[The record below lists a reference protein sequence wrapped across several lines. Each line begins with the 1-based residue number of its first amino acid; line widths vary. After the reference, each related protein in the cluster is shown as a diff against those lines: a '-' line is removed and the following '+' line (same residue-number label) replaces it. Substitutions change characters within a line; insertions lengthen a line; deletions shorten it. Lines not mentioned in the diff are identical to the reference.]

1 MAPRRASQN
10 AGAFDDPEGGIAV
23 TLLTPRSRTWL
34 LTLGG
39 ALCLA
44 EIWIAGLYYN
54 GYQVLNGRHGWFPS
68 EMAFLLYY
76 MLFGI
81 PAAILLTAAFAP
93 WMGPRLI
100 AAFDG
105 TAALPRREVTAVVA
119 CASALTFLLV
129 TLVRFGILKDAA
141 VSDDEHAYTFMAQLF
156 ASGRIYVPSLPPDL
170 RPFLDNQFIVNTG
183 KMYGIYFPGHPA
195 ALAIGQLFGA
205 MAWIPTLSATLTVP
219 FAFGVARRIFG
230 QRTAL
235 LTLPLLL
242 VSPYFLFP
250 SATTLA
256 HSTAAFLLMT
266 FVYAVL
272 RVHERPEA
280 LRWWALAGVALAWA
294 ALTRPFSTP
303 FFAAPWLIWLGL
315 AVWRRRGGRALI
327 GAALLCLL
335 GAGALALLLVYQHAL
350 SGSAFVSGYQT
361 FSRMH
366 HWGLIGKALE
376 ATPPLPSINELMY
389 TLARMN
395 FWLFGWP
402 ASLLLALCFRRSDGG
417 LRLFASVALVLLVYG
432 AISAGHHPSGG
443 AGALRGAGGVP
454 RHPVRERPR
463 AAHRAEPERLGRGAR
478 RALCRHRARRP
489 DLLRAGH
496 LPARLRGNLRASADL
511 TRAPDEMLAAKG
523 IDRAVV
529 FVHSLPALY
538 VSPYSWA
545 YYRRNNSPDLTDP
558 ILFVNYLGPEKN
570 KEFMRLFP
578 DRPAVSMGMTDG
590 KFVLLPGP

>member
-1 MAPRRASQN
+1 M
-10 AGAFDDPEGGIAV
+10 
-23 TLLTPRSRTWL
+23 TLLTPQSRTWL
-34 LTLGG
+34 LMLGG

-76 MLFGI
+76 LLFGI

-93 WMGPRLI
+93 WAGPRLI

-105 TAALPRREVTAVVA
+105 AATLPRRDCTAVVA

-141 VSDDEHAYTFMAQLF
+141 VSDDEHAYAFMAQLF

-195 ALAIGQLFGA
+195 ALAIGQLVGA
-205 MAWIPTLSATLTVP
+205 MAWIPTLAATFTVP

-230 QRTAL
+230 QQTAL

-250 SATTLA
+250 SATTLS

-266 FVYAVL
+266 FVYAAL
-272 RVHERPEA
+272 RVHERPDA
-280 LRWWALAGVALAWA
+280 LHWWALAGVALAWS

-315 AVWRRRGGRALI
+315 AVWRRRGGRALT

-335 GAGALALLLVYQHAL
+335 CAGALALLLVYQHAL

-376 ATPPLPSINELMY
+376 ATPPLPSINELLY

-402 ASLLLALCFRRSDGG
+402 ASLLLALCFRRRDGG

-432 AISAGHHPSGG
+432 AISAATIHPVGPVHYAELAVSLVILSASGLERILELSRSVW
-443 AGALRGAGGVP
+443 AGARGAHYVVTAP
-454 RHPVRERPR
+454 AALTFCALVTFLPVY
-463 AAHRAEPERLGRGAR
+463 G
-478 RALCRHRARRP
+478 
-489 DLLRAGH
+489 
-496 LPARLRGNLRASADL
+496 GNLRASADL
-511 TRAPDEMLAAKG
+511 TRAPDEMLAVKG

-529 FVHSLPALY
+529 FVHTLPALY

-558 ILFVNYLGPEKN
+558 ILFVNYLGPERN

-578 DRPAVSMGMTDG
+578 DRPAFSMGMKDG
-590 KFVLLPGP
+590 KFALLPGP

>member
-1 MAPRRASQN
+1 VH
-10 AGAFDDPEGGIAV
+10 AGAFDGPERGIAV
-23 TLLTPRSRTWL
+23 SLLTPRIRTWL
-34 LTLGG
+34 FTLGG

-54 GYQVLNGRHGWFPS
+54 GYQILNGRHGWFPS
-68 EMAFLLYY
+68 ELAFLLYY
-76 MLFGI
+76 VLFGI

-93 WMGPRLI
+93 WVGPRLL

-105 TAALPRREVTAVVA
+105 AAALPRRDVTAMVA

-141 VSDDEHAYTFMAQLF
+141 ISDDEHAYVFMAQLF

-205 MAWIPTLSATLTVP
+205 MAWIPTLTATFTVP

-230 QRTAL
+230 PRTAL

-256 HSTAAFLLMT
+256 HPTAAFLLMV
-266 FVYAVL
+266 FVYAAL

-315 AVWRRRGGRALI
+315 AVWRRRGRRALT
-327 GAALLCLL
+327 GAALPCLL
-335 GAGALALLLVYQHAL
+335 GAAALALLLVYQHAL
-350 SGSAFVSGYQT
+350 SGSAFESGYQT

-389 TLARMN
+389 TLARLN

-402 ASLLLALCFRRSDGG
+402 ASLLLALCFRRSPGG

-432 AISAGHHPSGG
+432 AISAATIHPVGPVHYAELAVSLVILSASGLDRLIELSRSVW
-443 AGALRGAGGVP
+443 AGA
-454 RHPVRERPR
+454 R
-463 AAHRAEPERLGRGAR
+463 AARYVVTAPA
-478 RALCRHRARRP
+478 ALTFCA
-489 DLLRAGH
+489 LVTF
-496 LPARLRGNLRASADL
+496 LPVYGSNLRASADL

-529 FVHSLPALY
+529 FIHSLPALY

-578 DRPAVSMGMTDG
+578 DRPAFSMGMKDG
-590 KFVLLPGP
+590 KFALTPGP

>member
-1 MAPRRASQN
+1 MS
-10 AGAFDDPEGGIAV
+10 V
-23 TLLTPRSRTWL
+23 LTPRIRTWL
-34 LTLGG
+34 LTLGA

-44 EIWIAGLYYN
+44 EIWIAGLYYQ
-54 GYQVLNGRHGWFPS
+54 GYQVLAGRHGWFPS

-76 MLFGI
+76 LLFGI
-81 PAAILLTAAFAP
+81 AAAVLLTAAFAP
-93 WMGPRLI
+93 SVGPRLL
-100 AAFDG
+100 AAVDQ
-105 TAALPRREVTAVVA
+105 AADLSKREVTALVF

-129 TLVRFGILKDAA
+129 TVVRYLILKDAA
-141 VSDDEHAYTFMAQLF
+141 VSDDEHAYAFMAQLF
-156 ASGRIYVPSLPPDL
+156 ASGRISVPSLAPTL

-195 ALAIGQLFGA
+195 ALAVGQLFGA
-205 MAWIPTLSATLTVP
+205 MSWIPTLAATFTVP
-219 FAFGVARRIFG
+219 LAFGVARRIFG

-235 LTLPLLL
+235 LALPLLL

-266 FVYAVL
+266 FLYAAL
-272 RVHERPEA
+272 RAHERPDA

-303 FFAAPWLIWLGL
+303 FFAAPWLIWLGV
-315 AVWRRRGGRALI
+315 AVWRRRGGRVLRGGALLCLI
-327 GAALLCLL
+327 GAAAL
-335 GAGALALLLVYQHAL
+335 GLLLAYQHAL

-366 HWGLIGKALE
+366 HWGLIGKAME
-376 ATPPLPSINELMY
+376 APPPLPSVNELLY

-402 ASLLLALCFRRSDGG
+402 VSLLLAFCFRRGAGRS
-417 LRLFASVALVLLVYG
+417 RLFASVALVLLVYG
-432 AISAGHHPSGG
+432 AISAATIHPVGPVHYAELAVSLVILSASGLERLIELSRSIGVG
-443 AGALRGAGGVP
+443 ARAARYVVTAPVVLTLGALVTFL
-454 RHPVRERPR
+454 PVY
-463 AAHRAEPERLGRGAR
+463 A
-478 RALCRHRARRP
+478 
-489 DLLRAGH
+489 
-496 LPARLRGNLRASADL
+496 GNLRASADL

-558 ILFVNYLGPEKN
+558 ILFVNYLGPERN

-578 DRPAVSMGMTDG
+578 DRPAFSMGMQEG
-590 KFVLLPGP
+590 KFVLLPAP